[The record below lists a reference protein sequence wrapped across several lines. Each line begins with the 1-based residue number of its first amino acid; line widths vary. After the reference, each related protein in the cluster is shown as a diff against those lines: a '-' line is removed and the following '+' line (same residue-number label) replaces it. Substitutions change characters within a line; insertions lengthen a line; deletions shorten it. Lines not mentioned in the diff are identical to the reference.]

1 MTTAEN
7 ILHVLAEE
15 GTCLTRV
22 LVARLGKTVDYI
34 LPSCRCLK
42 RRGLIRSAEGL
53 HEITD
58 TGRAL
63 LAADGK
69 VPCGPG
75 KGRAATSRKSLRQ
88 KAWRAMQMME
98 LFDVSDLLNVV
109 SDETEPY
116 AENNLKAYCRALH
129 RAGLLLRTRSGRYRL
144 KANARGPLAPSY
156 NKVEW
161 TVTDRNTGTVIDIR
175 GVKP

>member
-1 MTTAEN
+1 MTTAESV
-7 ILHVLAEE
+7 LRVLAEE
-15 GTCLTRV
+15 GICLTRV
-22 LVARLGKTVDYI
+22 LAAHVGKPAELI

-42 RRGLIRSAEGL
+42 RRGLIRSAEGV
-53 HEITD
+53 HELTD
-58 TGRAL
+58 AGRAL
-63 LAADGK
+63 LAQGGK

-98 LFDVSDLLNVV
+98 LFDVEDILSVV
-109 SDETEPY
+109 SDGSEPY

-129 RAGLLLRTRSGRYRL
+129 RAGMLLRTRSGRYMV
-144 KANARGPLAPSY
+144 KVSARGPLAPSY